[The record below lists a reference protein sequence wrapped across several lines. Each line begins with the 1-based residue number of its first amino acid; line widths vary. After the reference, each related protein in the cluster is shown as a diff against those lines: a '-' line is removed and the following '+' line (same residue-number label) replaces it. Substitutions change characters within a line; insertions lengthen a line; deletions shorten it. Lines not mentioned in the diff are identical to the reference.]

1 MIEYWVA
8 NVESLRSPGVG
19 ELIHVESTEVQILD
33 SNTEVLRVESLFRR
47 MRLFKFEAVS
57 FVLLVC
63 MSTGVLSK
71 IFADQKCQP
80 VTPERHVPP
89 KEPFQ
94 TLTKDFLDKF
104 NEVIIIG
111 DQHGC
116 YDEQQLLIK
125 NHNLNDT
132 VLKIYTGD
140 ITRKGPKNLEVLR
153 FVKNCSSCLTVRG
166 NNDEKTLLR
175 VFSKMHN
182 SSYEF
187 IPMDKWME
195 NLTTNEITWLR
206 DTPYVFHIPSMNAYV
221 MHGGFLPGI
230 PTHNNRPYTIMNI
243 RTVIADPKCPGGW
256 RPTREEFLDKIKVPT
271 YPWASQWRGP
281 AHIYFGHDHKRQ
293 LQYYPFATGVDTA
306 CVRGHYMTG
315 YFIKGPR
322 KGTFAT
328 QPALEQYY
336 KGKV

>member
-1 MIEYWVA
+1 M
-8 NVESLRSPGVG
+8 LR
-19 ELIHVESTEVQILD
+19 LL
-33 SNTEVLRVESLFRR
+33 
-47 MRLFKFEAVS
+47 KFEAVS

-104 NEVIIIG
+104 NEIIIIG

-175 VFSKMHN
+175 VFSKLHN
-182 SSYEF
+182 TSYEF
-187 IPMDKWME
+187 IPMDQWME
-195 NLTTNEITWLR
+195 NLTVNEITWLR
-206 DTPYVFHIPSMNAYV
+206 DTPYVIHIPSMNAYV

-271 YPWASQWRGP
+271 FPWASQWRGP

-293 LQYYPFATGVDTA
+293 LQFYPYATGVDTA

-328 QPALEQYY
+328 QPALKKYY
-336 KGKV
+336 HGKV